1 MIKHS
6 IIKQH
11 IKTAIKTATLS
22 TYLGFLAILVFCVF
36 GTLASMAKFKD
47 SILIYYAFH
56 FLPYVLISLSIPL
69 SLHHLF
75 LLWRYRIIQLGII
88 MILLIIG
95 LGSLLIT
102 VILGVIQGAGV
113 AFFMSL
119 FLTMI
124 SWFGMPFLFKVN
136 FKKFLA
142 FLNQ

>member
-1 MIKHS
+1 
-6 IIKQH
+6 
-11 IKTAIKTATLS
+11 
-22 TYLGFLAILVFCVF
+22 
-36 GTLASMAKFKD
+36 MAKFKD

-102 VILGVIQGAGV
+102 VILGIIQGAGV

>member
-1 MIKHS
+1 
-6 IIKQH
+6 
-11 IKTAIKTATLS
+11 
-22 TYLGFLAILVFCVF
+22 
-36 GTLASMAKFKD
+36 
-47 SILIYYAFH
+47 
-56 FLPYVLISLSIPL
+56 
-69 SLHHLF
+69 
-75 LLWRYRIIQLGII
+75 

-95 LGSLLIT
+95 LGLLLIT
-102 VILGVIQGAGV
+102 VILGIIQGAGV